1 MRSLAYRL
9 TCLQIQTNSSETLLC
24 HLNLGDADLHG
35 CLNLGDLFENVS
47 KIGILYT
54 LLPKFRLSDCYE

>member
-35 CLNLGDLFENVS
+35 CLSLGIQFVLFITV
-47 KIGILYT
+47 T
-54 LLPKFRLSDCYE
+54 QPKFRQ